1 MADSAELLARARE
14 GDREVYCEL
23 AANYEQRL
31 FQQAVGLC
39 RDPATAED
47 LVAETLIE
55 AWKSL
60 SRFNGTCRFS
70 TWLYAI
76 LLHRF
81 QKLSRRARSRPVPLA
96 SLRAGEAGERESLL
110 ERLPDAQLLPADA
123 LLQKELAAQ
132 LGEAVELLPR
142 KHQQVVRLR
151 FNEGASLPEI
161 AGALGLSVG
170 TVKSRLHHALEKL
183 RQMKTIMNL
192 SKESGDTGT

>member
-23 AANYEQRL
+23 AANCEPRL

-81 QKLSRRARSRPVPLA
+81 QKFARRARSRPVPLA
-96 SLRAGEAGERESLL
+96 SLQPSEGGERESLL
-110 ERLPDAQLLPADA
+110 ERLPDPQLLPAEA
-123 LLQKELAAQ
+123 LMQKELAAQ
-132 LGEAVELLPR
+132 LRSAVDRLSR
-142 KHQQVVRLR
+142 RHQLVVRLR
-151 FNEGASLPEI
+151 FYEGASLPEI
-161 AGALGLSVG
+161 AGALGLSTG

-183 RQMKTIMNL
+183 RQMKTIVNL
-192 SKESGDTGT
+192 SNGPEDT